1 MFRLD
6 LTSKGAEQVRMKNH
20 LRDAALT
27 IVGTLLIATGPAL
40 HAQKSAK
47 PELIAAPDRKPGEGV
62 GPFDRM
68 VIRGVTVIDGTG
80 GVPIGPVDVVVE
92 HDRITD
98 VQIVGAAKVPIDP
111 KHRPAKGTYEI
122 DGTGMYLMPGFV
134 DTHIHYGD
142 ATKAPEAEY
151 VNKLWLAHGVTTVRG
166 VPAGPLDW
174 SLHERERSSKDE
186 TVAPHIYVYQPAFT
200 GDGWKQQPVLTPEL
214 ARQWVDY
221 LADKGADGVKIFGED
236 PEIAAALFDE
246 AKKKHLGT
254 IAHLGQNFESRL
266 NARQAVDLGLGTVT
280 HNYGLFESLLD
291 NSTVQ
296 DYPTDQNYGDEQMR
310 FAQVA
315 RNWNKIYPPGSKQWN
330 DFLEDLKAHDAVMNP
345 TMVIYS
351 ANRDLMRAY
360 TAEWHAK
367 YTLPSLMDYYQPNR
381 LNHGSYFYYW
391 TTEDEVAFRNFY
403 RLWEE
408 MIKDYNQIGG
418 HVTVGTDAGFIF
430 QTYGFAY
437 VEELELLREAGLTPL
452 EVIRSA
458 TLYGAEELSKPKGIE
473 PDFGIIRPGKRA
485 DLVLVDQNPLANLKV
500 LYGTGWMRLNDQ
512 TGKVERVGGI
522 KYVVKDGIVYEPK
535 KLLADVAAM
544 VQKQKDERK
553 GQMVSRQGVEV
564 PASE

>member
-1 MFRLD
+1 MMKSSFCRAAAIGSAVVLAAAG
-6 LTSKGAEQVRMKNH
+6 LSVR
-20 LRDAALT
+20 
-27 IVGTLLIATGPAL
+27 
-40 HAQKSAK
+40 AQKAAK
-47 PELIAAPDRKPGEGV
+47 PEIVAAPDRKAGEGS
-62 GPFDRM
+62 GPYDRM

-80 GVPIGPVDVVVE
+80 GVPFGPVDVVIE
-92 HDRITD
+92 HDRIAD
-98 VQIVGAAKVPIDP
+98 VEIVGAPKVAIDE
-111 KHRPAKGTYEI
+111 KKRPAKGIYEI
-122 DGTGMYLMPGFV
+122 DGKGMYLLPGFV
-134 DTHIHYGD
+134 DTHVHYGD
-142 ATKAPEAEY
+142 AQKAPEAEY

-174 SLHERERSSKDE
+174 SLKERERSNKDE
-186 TVAPHIYVYQPAFT
+186 IVAPHIFVYQPAFS
-200 GDGWKQQPVLTPEL
+200 GNGWKPEKVLTPEL

-236 PEIAAALFDE
+236 PDIAAALFDE

-254 IAHLGQNFESRL
+254 VAHLGQMYESRL
-266 NARQAVDLGLGTVT
+266 NAQQAVDLGLGTIT
-280 HNYGLFESLLD
+280 HNYGLFESILKD
-291 NSTVQ
+291 STVQ
-296 DYPTDQNYGDEQMR
+296 AYPLDQDNGDEQAR

-315 RNWNKIYPPGSKQWN
+315 RNWDKIYPPGSKQW
-330 DFLEDLKAHDAVMNP
+330 DAFLADLKAHDAVMNP

-381 LNHGSYFYYW
+381 SNHGSYWYYW

-403 RLWEE
+403 RVWEE
-408 MIKDYNQIGG
+408 MIKDYNQMGG
-418 HVTVGTDAGFIF
+418 HVTVGTDAGFIY

-458 TLYGAEELSKPKGIE
+458 TMYGAEELMKPKGVK
-473 PDFGIIRPGKRA
+473 PDFGIIRPGMRA

-500 LYGTGWMRLNDQ
+500 LYGTGWMKLNDS
-512 TGKVERVGGI
+512 TGKTERVGGI
-522 KYVVKDGIVYEPK
+522 QYVVKDGIVYEPK

-544 VQKQKDERK
+544 VQKQKDARK
-553 GQMVSRQGVEV
+553 GKTASRQGVEV
-564 PASE
+564 SASE